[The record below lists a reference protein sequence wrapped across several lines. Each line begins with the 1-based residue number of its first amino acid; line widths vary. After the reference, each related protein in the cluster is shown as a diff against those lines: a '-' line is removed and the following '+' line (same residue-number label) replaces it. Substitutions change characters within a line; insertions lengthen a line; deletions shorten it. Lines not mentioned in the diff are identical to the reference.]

1 MFLKKVFL
9 GVSLALT
16 CVLGGFMLYQE
27 QRCVMAVP
35 MLNEQETAKIC
46 EQRRKENIEYELYFE
61 GTTLPVYAEGE
72 ERAYLISQTA
82 DDWRGDIEVSGE
94 YQIAFS
100 DKEKF
105 PELDECIQ
113 NAQALEYIVYNDE
126 SYQKGRIYVTGL
138 PVMLLED
145 EAEQTE
151 AERTYGNMVLFNTAK
166 ERGDYKTVSRCEY
179 HVRGSASRVY
189 YKQGYKLNLLDTS
202 GNSNKQQLLDLRKD
216 DDWILRAMGLDESK
230 IREQLA
236 TEIWNA
242 INSFGTYQGRYI
254 ELFQD
259 GAYRGLYL
267 LHEPMDFKTVGLD
280 TEKHFLVQVKTWP
293 DDSDFWSDV
302 ERWGGMKSLQCGEFI
317 VDRKNEN
324 DLDEVYE
331 VLKAYREFM
340 DGREPESVLNL
351 NFDLEGLYKM
361 DIFLMLITGVDN
373 SAKNQYMIFTRETD
387 GSYTVQKL
395 PWDMD
400 ASFGQNLDYCVY
412 EGFDSLYTGDQTVER
427 LKEVW
432 PEETVKGLKETY
444 MQLRS
449 TVLTEEYLQELIE
462 QLYGTLE
469 YNRVLERENAT
480 WDKAIGREQTEF
492 VKAFVERRLQWMDSY
507 YCGL

>member
-1 MFLKKVFL
+1 
-9 GVSLALT
+9 
-16 CVLGGFMLYQE
+16 
-27 QRCVMAVP
+27 
-35 MLNEQETAKIC
+35 
-46 EQRRKENIEYELYFE
+46 
-61 GTTLPVYAEGE
+61 
-72 ERAYLISQTA
+72 
-82 DDWRGDIEVSGE
+82 
-94 YQIAFS
+94 
-100 DKEKF
+100 
-105 PELDECIQ
+105 
-113 NAQALEYIVYNDE
+113 
-126 SYQKGRIYVTGL
+126 
-138 PVMLLED
+138 
-145 EAEQTE
+145 
-151 AERTYGNMVLFNTAK
+151 
-166 ERGDYKTVSRCEY
+166 
-179 HVRGSASRVY
+179 
-189 YKQGYKLNLLDTS
+189 
-202 GNSNKQQLLDLRKD
+202 
-216 DDWILRAMGLDESK
+216 
-230 IREQLA
+230 
-236 TEIWNA
+236 
-242 INSFGTYQGRYI
+242 
-254 ELFQD
+254 
-259 GAYRGLYL
+259 
-267 LHEPMDFKTVGLD
+267 MD
-280 TEKHFLVQVKTWP
+280 
-293 DDSDFWSDV
+293 
-302 ERWGGMKSLQCGEFI
+302 RN
-317 VDRKNEN
+317 NEN

-427 LKEVW
+427 LMEVW

-507 YCGL
+507 YCGV